1 MWFLYPAH
9 FSHLSVSSCV
19 WDVTP
24 TLVILTASPCA
35 PEAGSTHTLQW
46 SFAFE
51 IGVSSRNYVVIIF
64 SLHKYFWCVIERE
77 TPLAKVCSLSM
88 SLIFPPKRLLF
99 LSLSH
104 LGSIGWIIWWPW
116 GTEWVTIVAW
126 ELCVMWDP
134 GNISWSEG
142 RSFWH
147 IWKGFFLSQN
157 S

>member
-35 PEAGSTHTLQW
+35 PETGSTHTLQW

-77 TPLAKVCSLSM
+77 TPLAKVCSLSV

-99 LSLSH
+99 LSLAH
-104 LGSIGWIIWWPW
+104 LGSYRMDHMMALRDWMSHYSCMGIVCHVRPW
-116 GTEWVTIVAW
+116 KYFLEWGA
-126 ELCVMWDP
+126 
-134 GNISWSEG
+134 
-142 RSFWH
+142 
-147 IWKGFFLSQN
+147 FLLTHLKRFLLKSG
-157 S
+157 